1 MKYLAASVLLFLVGC
16 SFGIREDFDQI
27 GSIRKSYDLGWKPQ
41 PQEQY
46 RPYRQQQNNYYQG
59 PPQQQ
64 SMYQEGC
71 APVPGEMAQAS
82 PKEAWNPQPWVK

>member
-1 MKYLAASVLLFLVGC
+1 MKYLTAIVFLSLVGC

-46 RPYRQQQNNYYQG
+46 RPYRNETNYYGQ
-59 PPQQQ
+59 PQQQ
-64 SMYQEGC
+64 SQYREDCPPAGS
-71 APVPGEMAQAS
+71 MAQAS
-82 PKEAWNPQPWVK
+82 PKDVWNPAPWVK